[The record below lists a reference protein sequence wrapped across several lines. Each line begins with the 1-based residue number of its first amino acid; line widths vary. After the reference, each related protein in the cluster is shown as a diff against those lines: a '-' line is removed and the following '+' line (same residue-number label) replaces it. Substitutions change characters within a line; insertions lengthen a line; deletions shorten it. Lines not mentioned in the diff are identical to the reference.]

1 MTFKKYECRA
11 GTTFDIRHS
20 KNKTSKNRHSTFKV
34 GKKKNECRAGTIFD
48 IRHSKVEKKS
58 HESGTTTY
66 RRISNRVCRVYYE
79 EHLGLQALVTGV
91 EQKKPQWSGTLIF
104 FLTGVEQR
112 P

>member
-11 GTTFDIRHS
+11 GTTFDIQKIKLQQIDIRHS
-20 KNKTSKNRHSTFKV
+20 KLE
-34 GKKKNECRAGTIFD
+34 KKNECRAGTIFD

-58 HESGTTTY
+58 HGSGTTTY

-91 EQKKPQWSGTLIF
+91 EQKKKNTMEWNTFIF